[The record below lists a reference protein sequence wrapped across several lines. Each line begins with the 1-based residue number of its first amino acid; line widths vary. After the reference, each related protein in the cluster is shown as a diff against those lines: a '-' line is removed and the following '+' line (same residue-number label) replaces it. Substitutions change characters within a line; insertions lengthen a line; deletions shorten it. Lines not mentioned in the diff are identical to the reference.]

1 MIWIRGNWLGLG
13 MFVVSGIVALLGG
26 LFLKLSDAITMISV
40 GISLIIMDLAFR
52 LLINKKE
59 NRFFGKETGGF
70 FFFVPVWILGMI
82 VVIINI
88 VNASGV
94 MK

>member
-13 MFVVSGIVALLGG
+13 MFVASGIIALIGG
-26 LFLKLSDAITMISV
+26 FFLKLSDVITMISV
-40 GISLIIMDLAFR
+40 GIFLTVLDLAFR
-52 LLINKKE
+52 LIINKQE
-59 NRFFGKETGGF
+59 NKLFGKETGGF
-70 FFFVPVWILGMI
+70 FFFVPVWILGII